1 MEHLADWA
9 FTRLTAEVVTDV
21 VFKATLLLGITGVA
35 TLLLRRA
42 SAATRHGVWSLAL
55 IALLLIPVLSLGLP
69 AWYVDVPASVRALL
83 TTDIVGE
90 PSSEAAF
97 SPDHRPFEH
106 WIDIALAIG
115 LLAGFLATI
124 IMLARRLPVYAAWE
138 MNRES

>member
-55 IALLLIPVLSLGLP
+55 IALLLIPVLSFGLP
-69 AWYVDVPASVRALL
+69 AWYVDVPTSVRP
-83 TTDIVGE
+83 GC
-90 PSSEAAF
+90 P
-97 SPDHRPFEH
+97 
-106 WIDIALAIG
+106 
-115 LLAGFLATI
+115 AGSTG
-124 IMLARRLPVYAAWE
+124 
-138 MNRES
+138 